1 MAQCVSSV
9 GLFCQLNAF
18 ACLLLCYL
26 LYIVLGGV
34 VFTAV
39 EKPVERELRSE
50 VEELRRSFLRENPCV
65 QESRLSELLGKALS
79 AHHGDVAVLK
89 ADADERRYDFTSSL
103 YFVIVTLTTM
113 GSDSYTPKSN
123 EAKLFC
129 IFYCTLGIPLTLFL
143 LTLVSKLLLPVVTHT
158 PVYHLH
164 TYWGLPYT
172 RAALIHAALF
182 LVLVLSLLF
191 LLPALLV
198 CAMEPDWSFLDALFF
213 CFVILCTVGQG
224 GNSLGRT
231 WSQTAKETLE
241 LLTTCYLLVGLVVI
255 FTLKDTVLQVPRV
268 CALMRLFFG
277 PQCAELEGVDLSELT
292 LSEDNTE
299 EELQYSQSICT
310 VSSTPLELLS
320 PCSGPPADT
329 DPHRSRTLTPKTT

>member
-1 MAQCVSSV
+1 MAQLVPSA
-9 GLFCQLNAF
+9 GPFCQLGAF
-18 ACLLLCYL
+18 PCLILCYL
-26 LYIVLGGV
+26 LYIALGGV

-39 EKPVERELRSE
+39 EKPVEKELRSE
-50 VEELRRSFLRENPCV
+50 VEALRRSFLQENPCV
-65 QESRLSELLGKALS
+65 RASRLSELLGKALS
-79 AHHGDVAVLK
+79 AHHSDVAVLQ
-89 ADADERRYDFTSSL
+89 ADADDRHYDFTSSL

-143 LTLVSKLLLPVVTHT
+143 LTLLSKLLLPVITHA
-158 PVYHLH
+158 PVHHLH
-164 TYWGLPYT
+164 TYWGLTYA
-172 RAALIHAALF
+172 RATLVHASLF

-255 FTLKDTVLQVPRV
+255 ITLKDTVLQVPQV
-268 CALMRLFFG
+268 CAVMRLFFG
-277 PQCAELEGVDLSELT
+277 PQCAELEGVDLSEWT
-292 LSEDNTE
+292 LSEDSTE
-299 EELQYSQSICT
+299 EERQYSQSICT
-310 VSSTPLELLS
+310 ISSTPLELQS

-329 DPHRSRTLTPKTT
+329 QPLQIQNLNP